1 MSKTSQTEKLR
12 TTSKTANQD
21 IISTITVYGLQ
32 DHQSRPDLGLMQTHT
47 QRVSDAAH
55 CRTLVLGLSPHRYTP
70 IKCFDV
76 VTLQV
81 PILLL
86 RDTKT
91 DLVCHVYQ
99 GWRYWCPRIV
109 YQGVTILVP
118 TNCIP
123 RVAILVLR

>member
-47 QRVSDAAH
+47 QRVLEPAH
-55 CRTLVLGLSPHRYTP
+55 CRTLVLGLSPHRYTL
-70 IKCFDV
+70 INCFDI
-76 VTLQV
+76 VTPQL
-81 PILLL
+81 PLLLL
-86 RDTKT
+86 RDIKT

-99 GWRYWCPRIV
+99 GWQYWCPRIV
-109 YQGVTILVP
+109 YQGVKILVP
-118 TNCIP
+118 TNCVP
-123 RVAILVLR
+123 GVAILVLR